1 MFPADTGFGLIEQ
14 IIAMA
19 VIVGALLGLLST
31 LGATAQ
37 GVTTSRQ
44 RTIGVSLAKQT
55 IENLQGAAY
64 SNVAMNLTGL
74 AVDPL
79 VYGTAPNLTFE
90 SEPIV
95 LGGTTPYRTTLT
107 TVGTTFAL
115 RTFVTAVAA
124 SYRRVTVIV
133 EWPAVAPR
141 HTMRFSSL
149 VFPLDYAS
157 YPASSGEAE
166 ATGGLISVSGTLG
179 GDTFDD
185 VHMLLPGVR
194 VDTNASTLRTSIAAA
209 ASATSYVDLLAGP
222 IASTT
227 CSGAGGDIG
236 ECPHQTLESVADND
250 STSQAGNW
258 VAGVGQTFVA
268 ASLATP
274 GGTTVNTPAG
284 TMTSRASTDAC
295 GVCGFGDNDGLPWA
309 ESSVT
314 TTSGSSADF
323 RSDHGVGKLEGSLW
337 ALAGAW
343 SPSASIDHDPSAN
356 GIVTASAQLVAPAL
370 RVFDLEPAPD
380 GFDGAV
386 KVGAFSA
393 KASAVSGYT
402 MVPPDL
408 TTGTTTMQ
416 LQLWDGAGY
425 RLVNIT
431 PGTALDTTATATFTV
446 GDHVVTFNSHVQAQ
460 PSTFSTAGT
469 TPRSDGAAQHP
480 SILIITVDVVVTSAT
495 QFDPPPETTP
505 TSTISTT
512 TTPATTTATTTTTTT
527 TSPESTTTTSPI
539 STSST
544 TTTTT
549 TTTPATTTTIPLI
562 PTVTDRFTISVDYGR
577 VSAHDT
583 WLAKAP

>member
-1 MFPADTGFGLIEQ
+1 MFPADQGFGLIEQ
-14 IIAMA
+14 IIAMT

-64 SNVAMNLTGL
+64 SNVAISLTGL
-74 AVDPL
+74 AADPL
-79 VYGTAPNLTFE
+79 VHGTAPNLTFE

-124 SYRRVTVIV
+124 GYRRVTVIV
-133 EWPAVAPR
+133 EWPAVTPR
-141 HTMRFSSL
+141 HTMRFASL

-157 YPASSGEAE
+157 YPASGGEAE
-166 ATGGLISVSGTLG
+166 ATGGLITVSGTLG
-179 GDTFDD
+179 GDTFEDA
-185 VHMLLPGVR
+185 HMLLPGVR
-194 VDTNASTLRTSIAAA
+194 VDTNSSTLRTSIAAA

-227 CSGAGGDIG
+227 CSGTGGDVG

-250 STSQAGNW
+250 STSRAGNW
-258 VAGVGQTFVA
+258 TAGVGQTFVA

-284 TMTSRASTDAC
+284 TMTSRASTDGC

-309 ESSVT
+309 DSSVN

-337 ALAGAW
+337 ALADAW
-343 SPSASIDHDPSAN
+343 SPSASIDHDPTGN

-370 RVFDLEPAPD
+370 RVFDLEQAPD

-386 KVGAFSA
+386 KVSSFSA
-393 KASAVSGYT
+393 KASATSGYT
-402 MVPPDL
+402 MVAPDL
-408 TTGTTTMQ
+408 TAGTTAMQ

-431 PGTALDTTATATFTV
+431 PGAALDTTATATFTV
-446 GDHVVTFNSHVQAQ
+446 GDHIVTFNSHVRAQ
-460 PSTFSTAGT
+460 PSTFSTAGSG
-469 TPRSDGAAQHP
+469 PRTDGAAQHP
-480 SILIITVDVVVTSAT
+480 SILIITVDVVITSTT
-495 QFDPPPETTP
+495 QFDPPPETTST
-505 TSTISTT
+505 TSTSTTT
-512 TTPATTTATTTTTTT
+512 TTPATTTTTT
-527 TSPESTTTTSPI
+527 TSPESTTSTSPE

-544 TTTTT
+544 TTS
-549 TTTPATTTTIPLI
+549 TTTPATTTTIPLV